1 MRISTRV
8 SVLLALVVSV
18 GLITGCGEKK
28 TTKAS
33 KEGTKTAKNHEHE
46 HEHEGPHGGHV
57 IDLGNGAYHA
67 ELTHDDATKSVAI
80 YLLDANLKKPVPTTE
95 KEITINLTVDGK
107 PQQYTLPAA
116 PQADDPEGQASRFE
130 LKDEKLVDAWDAP
143 KSTGRISVNI
153 GGKPYTGDIDAHEH
167 DHDHE
172 KK

>member
-1 MRISTRV
+1 MRTTFRISAC
-8 SVLLALVVSV
+8 LAIAVSV
-18 GLITGCGEKK
+18 GLVVGCGEKK
-28 TTKAS
+28 
-33 KEGTKTAKNHEHE
+33 GTKDGKQQTNIGKTDDDHH
-46 HEHEGPHGGHV
+46 HEGPHGGHV

-80 YLLDANLKKPVPTTE
+80 YLLDANLKKPVTTAE

-116 PQADDPEGQASRFE
+116 PQADDPEGQSSRFE
-130 LKDEKLVDAWDAP
+130 LKDDKLVDAWDAP
-143 KSTGRISVNI
+143 KSTGRVTVNI